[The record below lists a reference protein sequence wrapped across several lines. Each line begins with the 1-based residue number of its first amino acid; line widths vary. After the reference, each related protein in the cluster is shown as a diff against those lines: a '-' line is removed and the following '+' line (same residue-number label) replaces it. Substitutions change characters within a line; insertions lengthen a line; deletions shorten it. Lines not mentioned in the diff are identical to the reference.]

1 MSDMTNKIW
10 RRKYLA
16 FLHFIT
22 VICIM
27 IGLVIHVG
35 GWIGRD
41 IWSSMFGKSYVSES
55 KTTSGGSAPGA
66 FTEID
71 ADLAI
76 GDITIKT
83 GSDYD
88 VSYDN
93 YPEDLAPVIKYDN
106 GTLKITQKNKRT
118 GWSFNQNFT
127 KGGEIVVTVP
137 ADAKLSLDMDLSMGA
152 FEAKDITFDTVD
164 IHASMGAIDL
174 KNCTTYKLDLTA
186 DMGSITVDGGAFN
199 YGNMDA
205 NMGSIDIDADFNDLE
220 ADCDMGSIDIKT
232 SSDVSALRLALETD
246 MGSITIN
253 GSDYGRTYKSR

>member
-1 MSDMTNKIW
+1 MTNKIG
-10 RRKYLA
+10 RRKYLT

-22 VICIM
+22 VVCIM

-41 IWSSMFGKSYVSES
+41 IWSSMFGRSFVNES
-55 KTTSGGSAPGA
+55 KTTSGSSTPGA
-66 FTEID
+66 FTEIN

-118 GWSFNQNFT
+118 GWSINPNFA
-127 KGGEIVVTVP
+127 KSGEIVVTVP

-152 FEAKDITFDTVD
+152 FEAKDVTFDEVD
-164 IHASMGAIDL
+164 LNASMGSVEFN
-174 KNCTTYKLDLTA
+174 NCTSYKLDINA
-186 DMGSITVDGGAFN
+186 SMGSITVNGGSFN
-199 YGNMDA
+199 SAAIDA
-205 NMGSIDIDADFNDLE
+205 NMGSIDIDADFNDLK
-220 ADCDMGSIDIKT
+220 ADCDMGSIDIRT
-232 SSDVSALRLALETD
+232 SKDVSELRLALDTE

-253 GSDYGRTYKSR
+253 GSDYGRSYKSR